1 MHSNRSTKTH
11 ASIAD
16 EEALAALSPRE
27 RILITARKLFYQQ
40 GLNAVGVEGI
50 AAAALTNK
58 MTLYR
63 HFKSK
68 DDLIVAYVTQIA
80 DEGDAIWTQ
89 LHARFA
95 DTPAKLVEG
104 WISHVEDVLNQSFG
118 RGCALAN
125 AAVELPSEHPAR
137 AIIEAYKARKR
148 ECLVRMYTSANY
160 REPERLA
167 DEIFL
172 LFEGARVSLQCG
184 SKIPA
189 ERIMTLLRELIAK
202 APRHH
207 RTGKPP
213 RN

>member
-1 MHSNRSTKTH
+1 MQSDRSDQAHTSN
-11 ASIAD
+11 AD
-16 EEALAALSPRE
+16 MEALASLSPRE
-27 RILITARKLFYQQ
+27 RILATARKLFYQH

-63 HFKSK
+63 HFRSK

-80 DEGDAIWTQ
+80 DEGDAVWAQ
-89 LHARFA
+89 LSAQFA
-95 DTPAKLVEG
+95 GAPTKLVEA
-104 WISHVEDVLNQSFG
+104 WINHVEDVLAQSFA

-125 AAVELPSEHPAR
+125 AAVELSPEHPAR

-148 ECLVRMYTSANY
+148 ECLVQMFTSAHY

-189 ERIMTLLRELIAK
+189 ERIMKLLRELIAK
-202 APRHH
+202 APRQH